1 MAEFALNGYKL
12 LGGGSKESRIENDYY
27 ATNPKA
33 VRMLLERYELKA
45 DTILEPC
52 VGEGHIANT
61 VKEFYGNKEVVGI
74 DIVDRGYPG
83 TIICDFLKWDP
94 DREYMSIITN
104 PPYSLAQE
112 FTERCMEILGEG
124 GQLCQFLRIQF
135 LETVRRKALFEKY
148 PPKYVYVFSKRMPVF
163 SDGREIDPQTGKVW
177 ATTLCNAWF
186 VWEKG
191 SKTETVIRWL

>member
-1 MAEFALNGYKL
+1 MDKVLDGYRL
-12 LGGGSKESRIENDYY
+12 TGGGNKENRIENDFY
-27 ATNPKA
+27 ATSPQA
-33 VRMLLERYELKA
+33 VKMLLDNYELKA
-45 DTILEPC
+45 DTVLEPC

-61 VKEFYGNKEVVGI
+61 VQDYYGNKKIVGL

-83 TIICDFLKWDP
+83 TTVCDFLKWKP
-94 DREYMSIITN
+94 DIKYMGIITN

-112 FTERCMEILGEG
+112 FVEKCMEVLDDD
-124 GQLCQFLRIQF
+124 GQLCMFLRIQF
-135 LETVRRKALFEKY
+135 LETVRRKELFKKY

-163 SDGREIDPQTGKVW
+163 SNGREIDPSTGKPW

-191 SKTETVIRWL
+191 SKTEPIIRWL